1 MNRKLVFISACIFF
15 VVGFSAENDEG
26 RFDPSSLNKW
36 TRELNEPFVVHN
48 IEQSLKIK
56 RIQDSL
62 KVSGVAENS
71 RRFIFQI
78 QLVQTSDYASALTLE
93 SSARE
98 VFQESLELV
107 FDSPYYKIRV
117 GKFDT
122 REEAE
127 KFQIEARQKGY
138 PAAWIV
144 RTEEWQ
150 TKK

>member
-93 SSARE
+93 SDKMILNASATL
-98 VFQESLELV
+98 SLV
-107 FDSPYYKIRV
+107 APPPTSR
-117 GKFDT
+117 KF
-122 REEAE
+122 AGS
-127 KFQIEARQKGY
+127 A
-138 PAAWIV
+138 P
-144 RTEEWQ
+144 
-150 TKK
+150 